1 MIRQVIKT
9 ICRTNENIAGRHLA
23 DDKFHE
29 ILFIWRYAKLENFI
43 NLFSRYLIHL

>member
-1 MIRQVIKT
+1 MYKSLLYLGTNSMIRQVIKT

-29 ILFIWRYAKLENFI
+29 ILFI
-43 NLFSRYLIHL
+43 